1 MKQIMKYILFAFA
14 ISTAI
19 VSCKKEEANLNGA
32 ANSATAGASY
42 LSLNNRI
49 MSAFVIDSSSFPQIP
64 AGILPISY
72 NRFRKQLTYDTIA
85 TANKPR
91 VYNVG
96 DAINIV
102 AFVKGDDSAIAKRS
116 ISFKFFGV
124 PTIYPGASAAT
135 NWIKA
140 ISNPPQSPIQAAE
153 DSIRGFVPRSIDV
166 LNTVNVASIVVNNTF
181 PINITKVNAEQ
192 INGIAYSTYIVQ
204 LSYVIPAALSG
215 KLTSINFS
223 VGTGRNDIGTVN
235 WNYAFR
241 VN

>member
-1 MKQIMKYILFAFA
+1 MKHIIKYILIAFA
-14 ISTAI
+14 ITIVI
-19 VSCKKEEANLNGA
+19 VSCKKQEANVNAA

-49 MSAFVIDSSSFPQIP
+49 MSAFVIDSSSFPQIA
-64 AGILPISY
+64 AGILPASY
-72 NRFRKQLTYDTIA
+72 NKFRKQLTYDTIA

-96 DAINIV
+96 DVINIV
-102 AFVKGDDSAIAKRS
+102 AFVKGDDSAIAKRN

-135 NWIKA
+135 NWIKVV
-140 ISNPPQSPIQAAE
+140 SNPPQSLIQAAE
-153 DSIRGFVPRSIDV
+153 DSIRGFAPRSIDV
-166 LNTVNVASIVVNNTF
+166 LSTVNFATISTTNTTPF
-181 PINITKVNAEQ
+181 TITKVSAEQ
-192 INGIAYSTYIVQ
+192 INGIAYSSYVVQ

-215 KLTSINFS
+215 KLTSVNFS

>member
-1 MKQIMKYILFAFA
+1 MKQIMKYMLFAFTIIIA
-14 ISTAI
+14 M
-19 VSCKKEEANLNGA
+19 VSCKKEEANINAA

-49 MSAFVIDSSSFPQIP
+49 MSAFVIDSSSFPQI
-64 AGILPISY
+64 ATGILPVSY
-72 NRFRKQLTYDTIA
+72 NKFRKQLTYDTIA

-102 AFVKGDDSAIAKRS
+102 AFVKGDDSAIAKRN

-140 ISNPPQSPIQAAE
+140 VSNPPQSPIQAAE
-153 DSIRGFVPRSIDV
+153 DSIRGFAPRSIDV
-166 LNTVNVASIVVNNTF
+166 LNTINVASISVTNTF
-181 PINITKVNAEQ
+181 PVNITKVNTEQ
-192 INGIAYSTYIVQ
+192 INGIAYSSYIVQ